1 MSICRWSFVRVAAAA
16 EPDPCRRTALSLQI
30 PTLADLH
37 QGMHHQRTIV
47 ENIEIFAIKSDLPRF
62 MPISGGVLEI
72 SFCRVSWLACHG

>member
-1 MSICRWSFVRVAAAA
+1 
-16 EPDPCRRTALSLQI
+16 
-30 PTLADLH
+30 
-37 QGMHHQRTIV
+37 MHHQRTIV